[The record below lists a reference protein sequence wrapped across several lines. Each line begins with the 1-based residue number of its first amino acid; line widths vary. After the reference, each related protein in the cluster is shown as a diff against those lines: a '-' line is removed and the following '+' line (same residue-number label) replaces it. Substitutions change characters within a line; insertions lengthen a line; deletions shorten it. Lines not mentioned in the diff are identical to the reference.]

1 MALGALIAACLDGI
15 KRGLKPPEAMTVD
28 PATLAEEERERMGA
42 ARLPLTLD
50 EALVAL
56 EEDKV
61 LTEALGAPL
70 AHEYL
75 LVKRAEVESFKDQG
89 PRI

>member
-1 MALGALIAACLDGI
+1 
-15 KRGLKPPEAMTVD
+15 MTED
-28 PATLAEEERERMGA
+28 PATLSEEERERMGA

-50 EALVAL
+50 EALLAL
-56 EEDKV
+56 EKDKV

-75 LVKRAEVESFKDQG
+75 SVKRAEVESFKDQG
-89 PRI
+89 LEFELDQHFYKY

>member
-1 MALGALIAACLDGI
+1 
-15 KRGLKPPEAMTVD
+15 VD
-28 PATLAEEERERMGA
+28 PAALSEEERERMGA

-56 EEDKV
+56 QEDKV

-70 AHEYL
+70 AREYV
-75 LVKRAEVESFKDQG
+75 LVKRAEVEGFKDQG
-89 PRI
+89 LEFELDQHFYKY

>member
-1 MALGALIAACLDGI
+1 
-15 KRGLKPPEAMTVD
+15 
-28 PATLAEEERERMGA
+28 
-42 ARLPLTLD
+42 LD

-61 LTEALGAPL
+61 LTDALGAPL

-89 PRI
+89 LEFELDQHFYKY